1 MARYCGP
8 KNRIARRFG
17 ANIFGRSRNPLLNKP
32 NPPGQHGV
40 QRKKKSD
47 YGFQLEEKQKLKA
60 CYGMIMERQL
70 VKAFKEASKKAGN
83 TAQWFIERF
92 ECRLDNIVYRLGF
105 AKTIFAAQQLVSHGH
120 VLVNGKKVDRR
131 SFHVKLGMEISLKEK
146 SRKRQDIKMCLEL
159 KNCDSLPAYLSLD
172 KNSFKGSL
180 IAVPDLEQMENQM
193 PMPINVAV
201 VCEFLAHRT

>member
-17 ANIFGRSRNPLLNKP
+17 ANIFGRGRNPLLRKP
-32 NPPGQHGV
+32 NPPGQHGM

-47 YGFQLEEKQKLKA
+47 YGLQLEEKQKLKA
-60 CYGMIMERQL
+60 CYGMILEKQL
-70 VKAFKEASKKAGN
+70 VKAYKEVVNKQGN
-83 TAQWFIERF
+83 VAQLFLEKF

-131 SFHVKLGMEISLKEK
+131 SFFVRPGMQISLKEK
-146 SRKRQDIKMCLEL
+146 FKRLAIVTESLEN
-159 KNCDSLPAYLSLD
+159 KDQSSLPAYLSLD
-172 KNSFKGSL
+172 KAACKGEL
-180 IAVPDLEQMENQM
+180 VVAPELDQIASQLPLPV
-193 PMPINVAV
+193 NVSV
-201 VCEFLAHRT
+201 ICEFLSHRT